1 MSTAAEAVEVA
12 HLHAPVATHSLR
24 KRVLR
29 NPMTLVPLIV
39 LGVVVLAGVLA
50 RVVAPHDP
58 NATDIGNALA
68 SPNGDHW
75 LGTDSAGRDVLS
87 RLLYGTQNSLAGA
100 ALAVG
105 IALAVGVIGGLVAGY
120 FGGWFDNVAN
130 WVVGLIMSLPAVV
143 VLLAASSVLGPSIW
157 TAMAI
162 FGFLLAPAFF
172 RLVYVTVRGVRNE
185 LYVDAARASGLSD
198 TRIIGRHIMSV
209 VRAPIIIQTGI
220 VFSIAIA
227 VQAGL
232 QFLGLGDLEVA
243 TWGSL
248 LVDGFDRMFSQQ
260 LLLLWPCLVLGIT
273 TLSLVLFANGVRDE
287 LERVGPRV
295 SAPPAGAP
303 APADDSVAVATID
316 DHYHHPAP
324 HRTGEPLLK
333 VADLAIGYP
342 DRDGR
347 FQPVVHDVSLTV
359 DRGEV
364 VGLVGES
371 GSGKT
376 QTAFAMLG
384 LLPSNGKVL
393 NGSIQFDGVELVGAE
408 VETMDKLR
416 GTRIAYVPQEPM
428 SNLDP
433 SFTIG
438 SQLVEPMRVALGMTR
453 EQAKRK
459 ALALLDRVGIP
470 DPPRT
475 FRAYPHEISGGMAQ
489 RVLIAGAVSC
499 DPDLIIADEPTT
511 ALDVTVQAEVLDL
524 LRELEQETHMGLL
537 IVSHNFGVV
546 ADLCDQ
552 VAVMKDGR
560 IVESGPVR
568 SIFKDA
574 RHPYTRSLLDA
585 ILEGGPAR
593 KPYAPPS
600 PSEVPELT

>member
-1 MSTAAEAVEVA
+1 M
-12 HLHAPVATHSLR
+12 
-24 KRVLR
+24 
-29 NPMTLVPLIV
+29 
-39 LGVVVLAGVLA
+39 
-50 RVVAPHDP
+50 
-58 NATDIGNALA
+58 
-68 SPNGDHW
+68 
-75 LGTDSAGRDVLS
+75 LS
-87 RLLYGTQNSLAGA
+87 RLLYGTQNSLAAA

-105 IALAVGVIGGLVAGY
+105 IALAVGVIGGLIAGY

-130 WVVGLIMSLPAVV
+130 WVVGLIMSLPGVV

-185 LYVDAARASGLSD
+185 LYVDAARVSGLSD
-198 TRIIGRHIMSV
+198 TRIIGRHILSV

-227 VQAGL
+227 VGAGL

-303 APADDSVAVATID
+303 APADDAVAVATID

-333 VADLAIGYP
+333 VSDLAIGYP
-342 DRDGR
+342 DHDGE

-376 QTAFAMLG
+376 QTAFAVLG

-408 VETMDKLR
+408 VQTMDKLR

-438 SQLVEPMRVALGMTR
+438 SQLVEPMRVALGMSKA
-453 EQAKRK
+453 QAKQK
-459 ALALLDRVGIP
+459 ALALLARVGIP

-600 PSEVPELT
+600 PSDESLEAVQ